1 MPHALLLVVAGLVLL
16 ILAADRFVLSAVRL
30 ASHWGMSTVLIGAL
44 VVGMG
49 TSAPEFIVSVVSGG
63 ESFDLAIG
71 NIVGSNIANLSLV
84 LGASVLVTAIVGQQ
98 RILRREG
105 IAMLASMM
113 LFSAL
118 IWDGSLGQV
127 DGSILVAAMVVTS
140 FYLVRWS
147 QQDDDNGIEN
157 SIDKL
162 ETNKSISA
170 KKEIALGVGTLISM
184 LLGAEWLKD
193 GALEIAQILG
203 ISAGAIG
210 LTLVA
215 IGTSLPE
222 LATAIAAARRRENG
236 LIVGNLV
243 GSNLFNS
250 LVVGGGVA
258 LIRPGTLESSFTST
272 LVVMLLIG
280 GLAGILG
287 SIGNR
292 LVRAEGAGLLALY
305 LVYLIYT
312 F

>member
-1 MPHALLLVVAGLVLL
+1 V
-16 ILAADRFVLSAVRL
+16 
-30 ASHWGMSTVLIGAL
+30 
-44 VVGMG
+44 
-49 TSAPEFIVSVVSGG
+49 
-63 ESFDLAIG
+63 
-71 NIVGSNIANLSLV
+71 
-84 LGASVLVTAIVGQQ
+84 
-98 RILRREG
+98 
-105 IAMLASMM
+105 

-118 IWDGSLGQV
+118 IWDGSLGLA
-127 DGSILVAAMVVTS
+127 DGIILIAAMLVAS

-147 QQDDDNGIEN
+147 RQDNDSGVGK
-157 SIDKL
+157 SIDEL
-162 ETNKSISA
+162 ETGESVSA
-170 KKEIALGVGTLISM
+170 KKEIALGIGTLIVM

-222 LATAIAAARRRENG
+222 LATVIAAARRRENG
-236 LIVGNLV
+236 LVVGNLV

-258 LIRPGTLESSFTST
+258 LVRPGTLESSFTST
-272 LVVMLLIG
+272 LVAMLLIG

-292 LVRAEGAGLLALY
+292 FVRAEGAGLLALY
-305 LVYLIYT
+305 LVYLVCT